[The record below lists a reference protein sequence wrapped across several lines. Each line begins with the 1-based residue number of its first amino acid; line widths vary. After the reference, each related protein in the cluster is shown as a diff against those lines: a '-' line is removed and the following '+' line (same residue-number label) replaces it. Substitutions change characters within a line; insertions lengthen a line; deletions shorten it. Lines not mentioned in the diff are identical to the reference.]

1 MQNLIILLKTS
12 CLIVLTLNLTACS
25 KLLFFPYK
33 QHFLTP
39 ESLGLAYQDVII
51 TTEDNINIHGWLLPA
66 QGKMKGSIYFLH
78 GNAENISTHIES
90 VWWLPAKGY
99 QVFMIDYR
107 GFGKSEGVPDLP
119 DVFLDINA
127 GFQWLLQHSKNKPVF
142 LLGQSLGASLGIYFV
157 ATNPDAQ
164 QYLSAV
170 ISDSAF
176 TDYYEIVRHATAS
189 AWPTW
194 PLQHLTAWFMDY
206 PYNPIEVIDQISP
219 IPLLLIHGENDTII
233 PVDHCSLLFAKAG
246 QPTKM
251 LKTAGGHIQSFS
263 DPENRLFILDFLNH
277 NRRLDTAKPNQDQ

>member
-1 MQNLIILLKTS
+1 MSYLVILLKTS
-12 CLIVLTLNLTACS
+12 CIIVLTLNLSACS

-39 ESLGLAYQDVII
+39 ENLGLAYQDV
-51 TTEDNINIHGWLLPA
+51 TLSTEDNINIHGWLLPA

-107 GFGKSEGVPDLP
+107 GFGKSEGEPGLP
-119 DVFLDINA
+119 EIFLDINA

-142 LLGQSLGASLGIYFV
+142 LLGQSIGASLGIYFV
-157 ATNPDAQ
+157 ATNPDTQ
-164 QYLSAV
+164 QHLSAV

-176 TDYYEIVRHATAS
+176 TDYYEIVRHAAAS
-189 AWPTW
+189 TWPTW
-194 PLQHLTAWFMDY
+194 PFQHLAARSMDY

-219 IPLLLIHGENDTII
+219 IPLLLIHGENDSII

-246 QPTKM
+246 HPKKM
-251 LKTAGGHIQSFS
+251 LKTDGNHIQTFA
-263 DPENRLFILDFLNH
+263 NLKNQMFVLDFLN
-277 NRRLDTAKPNQDQ
+277 RTRLMDTAKPSQNR

>member
-1 MQNLIILLKTS
+1 MSYLVILLKTS
-12 CLIVLTLNLTACS
+12 CIIVLTLNLSACS

-39 ESLGLAYQDVII
+39 ENLGLAYQDV
-51 TTEDNINIHGWLLPA
+51 TLSTEDNINIHGWLLPA

-107 GFGKSEGVPDLP
+107 GFGKSEGEPGLP
-119 DVFLDINA
+119 EIFLDINA

-142 LLGQSLGASLGIYFV
+142 LLGQSIGASLGIYFV
-157 ATNPDAQ
+157 ATNPDTQ
-164 QYLSAV
+164 QHLSAV

-176 TDYYEIVRHATAS
+176 TDYYEIVRHAAAS
-189 AWPTW
+189 TWPTW
-194 PLQHLTAWFMDY
+194 PFQHLAARSMDY

-219 IPLLLIHGENDTII
+219 IPLLLIHGENDSII
-233 PVDHCSLLFAKAG
+233 PVDHCSLLFAKAR
-246 QPTKM
+246 QPKKM
-251 LKTAGGHIQSFS
+251 LKTSGDHIQTFS
-263 DPENRLFILDFLNH
+263 NPENRLFVLDFLNH
-277 NRRLDTAKPNQDQ
+277 IRLLDTAKTSKNR